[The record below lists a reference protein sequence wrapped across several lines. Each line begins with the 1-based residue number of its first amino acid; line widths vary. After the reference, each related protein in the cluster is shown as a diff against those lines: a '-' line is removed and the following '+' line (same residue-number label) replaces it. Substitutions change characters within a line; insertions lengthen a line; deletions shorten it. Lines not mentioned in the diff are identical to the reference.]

1 MNKWGFV
8 IKARSDAAMARYKE
22 LHRAVPD
29 EVAGATGALAEIG
42 VQRMTIMCW
51 PPRTLFMLVE
61 ADPSFDPVR
70 DFGRAVQLHPVVQAW
85 DDQMHGD
92 DPLLE
97 RVDGNNTDLN
107 WFRLDQVFAWERPE
121 PVAAPDQAETD
132 HVGA

>member
-1 MNKWGFV
+1 MDKWGFV

-22 LHRAVPD
+22 LHSAVPD
-29 EVAGATGALAEIG
+29 EIAGANGALAGVG

-51 PPRTLFMLVE
+51 SPRTLFMLVE
-61 ADPSFDPVR
+61 AEPSFDPVR
-70 DFGRAVQLHPVVQAW
+70 DFGRALKLHPVVQAW

-107 WFRLDQVFAWERPE
+107 WFRLDHIFAWERPE
-121 PVAAPDQAETD
+121 LVAETEHID
-132 HVGA
+132 V